1 MSQDYSHYRNGV
13 CAVFLLLFVAARL
26 HSQTSEAD
34 SLKRIL
40 REEMQSREYSDTAII
55 HRLNAIAYSVRN
67 TVHDTA
73 LVYANEALIRS
84 KRMNYLP
91 GQARA
96 LMISGIVAIYE
107 GHYNAGLDLHIQA
120 LDIYRAL
127 RDSVQEAFLLNNIGY
142 LYKSQ
147 GNIPIAKEY
156 FAHSLQIFRS
166 IHFSD
171 GESLVLGNLGDIAL
185 KRSEYAEALRLEK
198 ESLAFGL
205 RSKDPFY
212 GRIALFHL
220 GTIFHAM
227 EQHDSALSYQTQA
240 LKNFQGDGLG
250 QYIVRSLENI
260 AAIYASQ
267 KQYGRAFEAA
277 ERGLSI
283 ADSIGSSI
291 DMALMNERLSVLYAT
306 IGRHD
311 KALEYYRRTTSLRD
325 SLTSLNIEQR
335 IKSLDLMRVAEKS
348 SKELALAEKEQAGL
362 ESLRNILIA
371 GISFVTILLFLLW
384 SRNRYIARSEAV
396 LRDVNSR
403 IMSQQLQ
410 LAEQSNMIRE
420 ANAALSVTNLELDAK
435 NEHLTST
442 NARLEIANERLA
454 ALNNEKDELLGIV
467 AHDLKNPLTTIM
479 MASSSLASS
488 VVLPDRVAILGAR
501 ILHTS
506 ERMLSIITKLLNL
519 NALEQGATKLN
530 IRSVN
535 VVETVKAIVEEHRIH
550 AQSKGIDVKLMN
562 TNSSIILATDESLI
576 AEIVENLLD
585 NALKYSPKE
594 KRVWI
599 RMEEVMKG
607 DSRKKWLELRVQDE
621 GQGFSEE
628 DKTKVFGKFVRLSAK
643 PTDGEE
649 STGLGLS
656 IVKRLA
662 EMLGGT
668 IALESEKEQGA
679 TFILVLP
686 SLEL

>member
-1 MSQDYSHYRNGV
+1 
-13 CAVFLLLFVAARL
+13 
-26 HSQTSEAD
+26 
-34 SLKRIL
+34 
-40 REEMQSREYSDTAII
+40 
-55 HRLNAIAYSVRN
+55 
-67 TVHDTA
+67 
-73 LVYANEALIRS
+73 
-84 KRMNYLP
+84 
-91 GQARA
+91 
-96 LMISGIVAIYE
+96 
-107 GHYNAGLDLHIQA
+107 
-120 LDIYRAL
+120 
-127 RDSVQEAFLLNNIGY
+127 
-142 LYKSQ
+142 
-147 GNIPIAKEY
+147 
-156 FAHSLQIFRS
+156 
-166 IHFSD
+166 
-171 GESLVLGNLGDIAL
+171 
-185 KRSEYAEALRLEK
+185 
-198 ESLAFGL
+198 
-205 RSKDPFY
+205 
-212 GRIALFHL
+212 
-220 GTIFHAM
+220 
-227 EQHDSALSYQTQA
+227 
-240 LKNFQGDGLG
+240 
-250 QYIVRSLENI
+250 
-260 AAIYASQ
+260 
-267 KQYGRAFEAA
+267 
-277 ERGLSI
+277 
-283 ADSIGSSI
+283 
-291 DMALMNERLSVLYAT
+291 
-306 IGRHD
+306 
-311 KALEYYRRTTSLRD
+311 
-325 SLTSLNIEQR
+325 
-335 IKSLDLMRVAEKS
+335 
-348 SKELALAEKEQAGL
+348 
-362 ESLRNILIA
+362 
-371 GISFVTILLFLLW
+371 
-384 SRNRYIARSEAV
+384 
-396 LRDVNSR
+396 
-403 IMSQQLQ
+403 MSQQLQ